1 MFVANTE
8 KLYKPFS
15 FLNVDQ
21 QLVSTP
27 GQNTF
32 RQSSGAINIILEL
45 CVEAEEMY
53 HQIASGR
60 QAGSSMFGFDPQLTM
75 GNPSSCCVRTKP
87 TSELACE
94 IQTIQSN
101 SIPAG
106 GKLSVADDLQISGM
120 ERQEITL
127 NKTILDEM
135 RQALCR
141 MHSSQ
146 ECGNS
151 ATITAMPSAR
161 KEKCIRKGRA
171 FRYKRRQK
179 MQNPL

>member
-1 MFVANTE
+1 MCT
-8 KLYKPFS
+8 
-15 FLNVDQ
+15 FLPSSAAGVDTRTKHISP
-21 QLVSTP
+21 VSLKKAWQVRHKEVDP
-27 GQNTF
+27 G
-32 RQSSGAINIILEL
+32 AHILWKEL

-75 GNPSSCCVRTKP
+75 MTKGNPSSCCVKTKP

-151 ATITAMPSAR
+151 ATITAMPC
-161 KEKCIRKGRA
+161 KED
-171 FRYKRRQK
+171 Y
-179 MQNPL
+179 